1 MICVNPD
8 GRQTGRVVDR
18 KTAHTSPGVKHL
30 AIQILVFN
38 SKKEMILQERP
49 MRKVGG
55 GALDSPTTHIM
66 AGETESSAAERCL
79 LNEYGITGRPKISI
93 LGGFSY
99 DKDYGD
105 GSCENEFCLAA
116 FTIYDGIIIP
126 NKEEVTRVVRLPAL
140 EVVQDLI
147 FRPENFTVWLKDT
160 VRIVKNDGEGRRL
173 FV

>member
-55 GALDSPTTHIM
+55 GALIPQQPT
-66 AGETESSAAERCL
+66 SW
-79 LNEYGITGRPKISI
+79 P
-93 LGGFSY
+93 
-99 DKDYGD
+99 
-105 GSCENEFCLAA
+105 
-116 FTIYDGIIIP
+116 
-126 NKEEVTRVVRLPAL
+126 
-140 EVVQDLI
+140 
-147 FRPENFTVWLKDT
+147 
-160 VRIVKNDGEGRRL
+160 GRRNL
-173 FV
+173 AQQNAAC